1 MQLLNLI
8 FIVDDDPI
16 HQQIANIMIRRQGI
30 GENVKTFS
38 DAQDTLDYLKLHQ
51 DEPDLLP
58 DLILLDLNMPVMDGW
73 EFLNDYAGFYEQLSK
88 EIGIFVLTSS
98 IDDKDRKK
106 VDNFSFVKGYLTKP
120 LSSEIITKLQ
130 QYT

>member
-1 MQLLNLI
+1 MQLLKMI

-30 GENVKTFS
+30 GENVRAFS
-38 DAQDTLDYLKLHQ
+38 DAQDVLDYLRQ
-51 DEPDLLP
+51 YSFEPDLLP

-73 EFLNDYAGFYEQLSK
+73 EFLNDYAGFYKDLSK
-88 EIGIFVLTSS
+88 QIGIFVLTSS

-106 VDNFSFVKGYLTKP
+106 VDDYSFVRGYLTKP
-120 LSSEIITKLQ
+120 LSNEIITKLQ
-130 QYT
+130 ES

>member
-38 DAQDTLDYLKLHQ
+38 DAQDTLDYLKKHQ
-51 DEPDLLP
+51 HEPDLLP

-73 EFLNDYAGFYEQLSK
+73 EFLKDYAGFYENLSK

-98 IDDKDRKK
+98 IDDKDRK
-106 VDNFSFVKGYLTKP
+106 
-120 LSSEIITKLQ
+120 
-130 QYT
+130 

>member
-1 MQLLNLI
+1 MQMINMI

-30 GENVKTFS
+30 GENVRTFS
-38 DAQDTLDYLKLHQ
+38 DAQEVLDHLRLHIRNP
-51 DEPDLLP
+51 EELP

-73 EFLNDYAGFYEQLSK
+73 DFLNEYAGFYEQLAK

-106 VDNFSFVKGYLTKP
+106 VDTYSFIRGYLTKP
-120 LSSEIITKLQ
+120 LSSEIIMKLQ
-130 QYT
+130 Q

>member
-1 MQLLNLI
+1 MQLLKMI

-30 GENVKTFS
+30 GENVRAFS
-38 DAQDTLDYLKLHQ
+38 DAQDVLDYLRQYHY
-51 DEPDLLP
+51 EPDLLP

-73 EFLNDYAGFYEQLSK
+73 EFLNDYAGFYKNLSK
-88 EIGIFVLTSS
+88 QIGIFVLTSS

-106 VDNFSFVKGYLTKP
+106 VDNYSFVKGYLTKP
-120 LSSEIITKLQ
+120 LSNEIITKLQ
-130 QYT
+130 ES

>member
-1 MQLLNLI
+1 MQLLKMI

-30 GENVKTFS
+30 GENVRAFS
-38 DAQDTLDYLKLHQ
+38 DAQDVLDYLRQYHY
-51 DEPDLLP
+51 EPDLLP

-73 EFLNDYAGFYEQLSK
+73 EFLNDYAGFYQNLSK
-88 EIGIFVLTSS
+88 QIGIFVLTSS

-106 VDNFSFVKGYLTKP
+106 VDNYSFVKGYLTKP
-120 LSSEIITKLQ
+120 LSNEIITKLQ
-130 QYT
+130 ES

>member
-30 GENVKTFS
+30 GENVKAFS
-38 DAQDTLDYLKLHQ
+38 DAQDTLDYLKQHQ
-51 DEPDLLP
+51 DEPALLP

-120 LSSEIITKLQ
+120 LSNEIITKLQ
-130 QYT
+130 QYS